1 MDVEILEHF
10 RKKLLERPYR
20 IMDKSGKINEVYY
33 QPERSKREDST
44 YDKKKDDE
52 MGLYYAQNIRLVE
65 MRCSEHDSNIV
76 RDK

>member
-33 QPERSKREDST
+33 QPERSKREDSIKCKVCGYSKEYQGKLAVHCT
-44 YDKKKDDE
+44 
-52 MGLYYAQNIRLVE
+52 
-65 MRCSEHDSNIV
+65 C
-76 RDK
+76 